1 MKYRLGDLT
10 VKHWNSWDHVPRD
23 PVSVGTAI
31 LSGFGVSTAVAS
43 TSIFFG
49 LTTVAGFVGYLAIS
63 AVTSWALGALGPKPD
78 FGAAGSS
85 GILVN
90 GRDAAA
96 PHDFVYGET
105 RKGGTVTF
113 YETTGSEN
121 KYLHQVIALAGHEL
135 NSIGDIYINDEVV
148 TLDGNGFVT
157 SNGWDSKIRINKHRG
172 NQTTADSD
180 LVSETSVDSNFVG
193 NGIAYLY
200 VRYEYDQDVFANGV
214 PLVTA
219 KVQGKKVYDPRTS
232 TTAYSNNAALC
243 IRDFITSSYGLSD
256 DSIDETVF
264 SAAANECDESV
275 TLSGSGSESR
285 YTINGIIQASRAVGD
300 VLQDL
305 TTACAGTL
313 FWGAGSWKLKV
324 GAYSSPVKTLTLDDL
339 RGPIALD
346 TRITMR
352 DNFNTVSGTFID
364 ADQDYITAD
373 YPQLTSATFKAE
385 DGDQEAILD
394 LPLPY
399 TTSAATAQRIAKLT
413 LFRGREQ
420 MTLSADFGLEAF
432 EVEVGD
438 IIAFTNDRYG
448 FSAKEFEVIGW
459 RLSAD
464 QDAGDLRVNLTLRE
478 TSSAAFDW
486 NAEETAIIANNTTLP
501 DPFAGIDVTGLSVSD
516 GGGEVQGDG
525 SVVNS
530 LVASWTASTSAF
542 VSHYEI
548 QWGQTSSANRTTFT
562 TSETS
567 VVLAPVVDDVEYT
580 VRVRTVSV
588 NGIRGDFESATATAG
603 GDTTAPST
611 PTGLDANGILGGVE
625 VTWTNPADA
634 DFKHVEVYE
643 SADTTFGNA
652 VEIGRTA
659 GSRFVRANLAPNV
672 TRYYWVRAVDF
683 SDNASSF
690 IGSQSA
696 TTKLITA
703 DDLGNAIVP
712 YEALDT
718 DLQATI
724 DAKAETTD
732 LSNYVTTTD
741 YNLSVDGI
749 QELEDKANDLATKAL
764 EFFTQTSAL
773 ESRISDAGIVVN
785 PADGSV
791 SIQTVSALDTRVNTV
806 EVDLDAVES
815 ELTLKAS
822 TTYVNN
828 AIAAAVLDSAD
839 LASLN
844 DLEGRVDDVEIVLDG
859 GGDILAASAMVEG
872 TAYTI
877 YTVGTTNF
885 TNFGAPSNTVGVTFY
900 ATGAGTGTGQV
911 QEAGATARIGLVAS
925 GLVYDIT
932 DGELSV
938 SELSG
943 SITTLQGEVSLK
955 ASSSDLTT
963 LTGRVTTAEQDIAA
977 IDAASITQNLID
989 LQGVSE
995 KIDDLSELSLKEVLG
1010 RYADRKYLTSDI
1022 AIARTQLTAD
1032 VTDQRTALAEQKLE
1046 LGANIDANTASIVE
1060 TNTALANETSARVAL
1075 ETSLQ
1080 AQIDSTDATLIE
1092 VINLDATAG
1101 HASVDQFLQL
1111 KAEVEDTDTGL
1122 TAAHGE
1128 INQLNNVDVG
1138 STSALVQAH
1147 LELNGTVNDPTTGLA
1162 AAQASI
1168 DQINT
1173 ITADTTSAAAE
1184 AIFELEASVNDPTTG
1199 LAAATAAITEIN
1211 DVSVD
1216 TTSAAASAIFSLQGT
1231 VNDTDTG
1238 VAAINA
1244 SITQINTITADSTS
1258 NVASAVHSIQ
1268 TALELEDGTYGKI
1281 TELNDISSDVDGISA
1296 RYGVEIDTNGIITGY
1311 QLLSGAGDPS
1321 AFNVRADQFNV
1332 YSTDGTTSDV
1342 PFSVFT
1348 SARTVDGVSYPA
1360 GIYMDDVYVTNSIS
1374 LTDESGNVILSS
1386 GTQLGSTYIADAA
1399 ITSAKI
1405 DDAAITTAKIDDLS
1419 VSTLKLQNEAVT
1431 IHEFLEGTGES
1442 ISSGSTKTFSFNVSM
1457 PSAGTISAV
1466 FRNFVAG
1473 SIGGGDSI
1481 SIATRLRNAQ
1491 GTETTTT
1498 TTASYPI
1505 AVGSHLQIMSKSTN
1519 AGTCRIQVSY
1529 TPSGFIA
1536 TASTRP
1542 RIMVF
1547 KRFK

>member
-1 MKYRLGDLT
+1 MPDSCAGMGVT
-10 VKHWNSWDHVPRD
+10 G
-23 PVSVGTAI
+23 VSVA
-31 LSGFGVSTAVAS
+31 
-43 TSIFFG
+43 
-49 LTTVAGFVGYLAIS
+49 
-63 AVTSWALGALGPKPD
+63 
-78 FGAAGSS
+78 
-85 GILVN
+85 
-90 GRDAAA
+90 
-96 PHDFVYGET
+96 
-105 RKGGTVTF
+105 
-113 YETTGSEN
+113 
-121 KYLHQVIALAGHEL
+121 
-135 NSIGDIYINDEVV
+135 
-148 TLDGNGFVT
+148 
-157 SNGWDSKIRINKHRG
+157 
-172 NQTTADSD
+172 
-180 LVSETSVDSNFVG
+180 
-193 NGIAYLY
+193 
-200 VRYEYDQDVFANGV
+200 
-214 PLVTA
+214 
-219 KVQGKKVYDPRTS
+219 
-232 TTAYSNNAALC
+232 
-243 IRDFITSSYGLSD
+243 
-256 DSIDETVF
+256 
-264 SAAANECDESV
+264 
-275 TLSGSGSESR
+275 
-285 YTINGIIQASRAVGD
+285 
-300 VLQDL
+300 
-305 TTACAGTL
+305 
-313 FWGAGSWKLKV
+313 
-324 GAYSSPVKTLTLDDL
+324 
-339 RGPIALD
+339 
-346 TRITMR
+346 
-352 DNFNTVSGTFID
+352 
-364 ADQDYITAD
+364 
-373 YPQLTSATFKAE
+373 
-385 DGDQEAILD
+385 
-394 LPLPY
+394 
-399 TTSAATAQRIAKLT
+399 
-413 LFRGREQ
+413 
-420 MTLSADFGLEAF
+420 
-432 EVEVGD
+432 
-438 IIAFTNDRYG
+438 
-448 FSAKEFEVIGW
+448 
-459 RLSAD
+459 
-464 QDAGDLRVNLTLRE
+464 
-478 TSSAAFDW
+478 
-486 NAEETAIIANNTTLP
+486 
-501 DPFAGIDVTGLSVSD
+501 D

-525 SVVNS
+525 SVGNS

-548 QWGQTSSANRTTFT
+548 QGGQTSSANRTTFT

-567 VVLAPVVDDVEYT
+567 VVLTPVVDDVEYT

-588 NGIRGDFESATATAG
+588 NGIRGDFQSATATAG
-603 GDTTAPST
+603 GDATAPST
-611 PTGLDANGILGGVE
+611 PTNLDANGILGGVE

-659 GSRFVRANLAPNV
+659 GSRFVRANLDPDI

-690 IGSQSA
+690 VGPQSA

-703 DDLGNAIVP
+703 ADLGNAIVP

-718 DLQATI
+718 DLQATL
-724 DAKAETTD
+724 DAKAETSD

-741 YNLSVDGI
+741 YELSVDGI

-773 ESRISDAGIVVN
+773 ESRINDAGIVVN
-785 PADGSV
+785 PSDGSV

-844 DLEGRVDDVEIVLDG
+844 DLEGRMDDVEITLDG
-859 GGDILAASAMVEG
+859 GGDILAATAMVEG

-885 TNFGAPSNTVGVTFY
+885 TNFGASANTVGTTFY

-925 GLVYDIT
+925 GLVYDLT

-1010 RYADRKYLTSDI
+1010 RYQDRKYLTSDI

-1032 VTDQRTALAEQKLE
+1032 VTDQKTALAEQKLE
-1046 LGANIDANTASIVE
+1046 LAASIDANTASIVE

-1080 AQIDSTDATLIE
+1080 AQIDDADATLTEITT
-1092 VINLDATAG
+1092 LDATAG
-1101 HASVDQFLQL
+1101 HASVDQFLAL
-1111 KAEVEDTDTGL
+1111 KAEVEDADTGL
-1122 TAAHGE
+1122 TAAFGE
-1128 INQLNNVDVG
+1128 INELNNVDVG

-1147 LELNGTVNDPTTGLA
+1147 LELDGTVNDPTTGLA

-1168 DQINT
+1168 EQINT
-1173 ITADTTSAAAE
+1173 I
-1184 AIFELEASVNDPTTG
+1184 
-1199 LAAATAAITEIN
+1199 
-1211 DVSVD
+1211 SVD
-1216 TTSAAASAIFSLQGT
+1216 SGS
-1231 VNDTDTG
+1231 
-1238 VAAINA
+1238 
-1244 SITQINTITADSTS
+1244 
-1258 NVASAVHSIQ
+1258 ASAVAIANLNSTVGDNSTTITTLSSSI
-1268 TALELEDGTYGKI
+1268 
-1281 TELNDISSDVDGISA
+1281 DGIEA
-1296 RYGVEIDTNGIITGY
+1296 KYGVEIDNNDIITGF
-1311 QLLSGAGDPS
+1311 QLLSGAGTPS

-1360 GIYMDDVYVTNSIS
+1360 GIYMDNVYVTNSIS

-1386 GTQLGSTYIADAA
+1386 GTQLDTTYIA
-1399 ITSAKI
+1399 
-1405 DDAAITTAKIDDLS
+1405 DAAITTAKIDDAQITTALIDDLA
-1419 VSTLKLQNEAVT
+1419 VSTLKIQNEAVT
-1431 IHEFLEGTGES
+1431 IHEFLQGTGEA
-1442 ISSGSTKTFSFNVSM
+1442 INSGDTKTFSFNVSM
-1457 PSAGTISAV
+1457 ASAGTISVV
-1466 FRNFVAG
+1466 FRNFV
-1473 SIGGGDSI
+1473 GGATSSGDSI

-1491 GTETTTT
+1491 GTEDTTT
-1498 TTASYPI
+1498 TTATYPI

-1529 TPSGFIA
+1529 TPSGFDA
-1536 TASTRP
+1536 SDSTRP